1 MEADEQ
7 MRPVSQANIRKVKQS
22 RAALNLINKEGVN
35 AMNGHKGFN
44 GLNGHQKETSV
55 NIFSEDKNSDRY
67 GSINCETPQDV
78 VIISEEHHSFKTYLK
93 SIVIMPKSLRLLC
106 LTNLLCWMSH
116 ICYCLYFTDFVGEAI
131 FGGDPS
137 AAEGS
142 EEYELYDQGI
152 RFGCWGMC
160 L

>member
-1 MEADEQ
+1 MEVDEQ

-22 RAALNLINKEGVN
+22 RASLNLINKDGVN
-35 AMNGHKGFN
+35 GHNGFN
-44 GLNGHQKETSV
+44 GLNGQTHKESSV
-55 NIFSEDKNSDRY
+55 KIFPEDKSNDHY

-78 VIISEEHHSFKTYLK
+78 TIICEEHHSFKTYLK

-142 EEYELYDQGI
+142 EKYELYDQGI